1 MLFPLQVKEV
11 GAEIIVSNS
20 CWEVIHDSRQGGC
33 IVSIRFFH
41 DLNKNFLAAPIWC
54 GCQNDQFAV
63 WTKEM
68 YRDDWDQEA
77 QLFLEKAQ
85 SDEVRIRSVARMRD
99 RDNNPVNS
107 TVETTYSYFRGHNK
121 VERRFICGDNTPS
134 VNRFGA
140 VYVETIPELDRWTAQ
155 KSPVTAFVNESA
167 HTWLSDVF
175 ANGPA
180 TYGSF
185 DSYESPFVDWNV
197 AWQLGIFRRD
207 AEVVELAIDSKFDNW
222 LHAFNPAPD
231 AARCSFLK
239 KGFSPDRHIMGME
252 PFMGMWS
259 GNINPAGE
267 YHFGFYLNFPN
278 NTANGPDRRYLRTW
292 PVLRYRQGRRW
303 ATEEEI
309 KQMAE
314 NGTQVIIHHHD
325 SPSGR
330 GVWPDG
336 SFFWPDGVVHPY
348 PPEEETTFREVIDL
362 VHKYGMK
369 IIPYFN
375 PFELHPLCEEFARN
389 EALWARTSKGQK
401 LVNHTAGGIF
411 GIACCMCSPYQDF
424 LKKYVREV
432 IESYG
437 FDGAY
442 YDGLSPRYCDHPEHD
457 GGKVHSSIDEMIDLV
472 RYTRELVG
480 DDGLVILHNTSN
492 AYIGL
497 ENYCNSGL
505 SMEDV
510 CGYANFTKE
519 VPSNGSFGEVF
530 RYGNHIARIACYY
543 TALCKGTPDYDM
555 ELQKFVTRAHLEGIH
570 FYTVPYYSAFK
581 HQAVPESYLAVF
593 KELDKLGY
601 ENLRFY
607 STLQPQP
614 VTVSNGNVRSAL
626 YVTPE
631 KALLLLGNA
640 DSGKTETTRFELQLP
655 HLSVTAQDGTEWNG
669 GEISIPAWEYRL
681 FMFELK

>member
-1 MLFPLQVKEV
+1 
-11 GAEIIVSNS
+11 
-20 CWEVIHDSRQGGC
+20 
-33 IVSIRFFH
+33 
-41 DLNKNFLAAPIWC
+41 
-54 GCQNDQFAV
+54 
-63 WTKEM
+63 
-68 YRDDWDQEA
+68 
-77 QLFLEKAQ
+77 
-85 SDEVRIRSVARMRD
+85 
-99 RDNNPVNS
+99 
-107 TVETTYSYFRGHNK
+107 
-121 VERRFICGDNTPS
+121 ERRFICGDNTPS

>member
-1 MLFPLQVKEV
+1 
-11 GAEIIVSNS
+11 
-20 CWEVIHDSRQGGC
+20 
-33 IVSIRFFH
+33 
-41 DLNKNFLAAPIWC
+41 
-54 GCQNDQFAV
+54 
-63 WTKEM
+63 M

-99 RDNNPVNS
+99 RDNNPVNI

-348 PPEEETTFREVIDL
+348 PPEEEATFREVIDL

-457 GGKVHSSIDEMIDLV
+457 GGKVHSSMDEMIDLV

-626 YVTPE
+626 YVTLE